1 MVMIWGNLAKRLS
14 VGRLL
19 RAIGAMLVGA
29 LCLLSQPVSAQTLS
43 VATAT
48 GNSQAAI
55 VAPGTFFATQPMDFG
70 SIAPRATA
78 GTVVLAPASGT
89 CTVTGAILQFGA
101 CQAAE
106 FVGQGVRNMMV
117 RINLPANITLT
128 GPSGTMIID
137 TLTQDVS
144 PDLVLRGGTGNGLG
158 NGNRRYQ
165 IVSTAGI
172 FSINVGGTLRV
183 GANQPAGVYTGTY
196 AVTVVYQ

>member
-1 MVMIWGNLAKRLS
+1 
-14 VGRLL
+14 
-19 RAIGAMLVGA
+19 
-29 LCLLSQPVSAQTLS
+29 
-43 VATAT
+43 
-48 GNSQAAI
+48 
-55 VAPGTFFATQPMDFG
+55 MDFG

-78 GTVVLAPASGT
+78 GTVVLEPAGGT
-89 CTVTGAILQFGA
+89 CSVTGAILQFGR

-144 PDLVLRGGTGNGLG
+144 PDLVLRGGNGNGLG

-183 GANQPAGVYTGTY
+183 GANQAAGVYTGTY
-196 AVTVVYQ
+196 SVTVVYQ

>member
-1 MVMIWGNLAKRLS
+1 MMSGGHFFNSLPM
-14 VGRLL
+14 GRLR
-19 RAIGAMLVGA
+19 RAVCAVLA
-29 LCLLSQPVSAQTLS
+29 SLLCLLSQPAQAQTLS

-48 GNSQAAI
+48 GNAQAAI
-55 VAPGTFFATQPMDFG
+55 VAPGTFLSTQVMDFG
-70 SIAPRATA
+70 RIAPRATA
-78 GTVVLAPASGT
+78 GTVVLEPVNGT
-89 CTVTGAILQFGA
+89 CTATGGILQFDR

-144 PDLVLRGGTGNGLG
+144 PDLVLRGGNGNGLG
-158 NGNRRYQ
+158 AGNRRYQ

-183 GANQPAGVYTGTY
+183 GANQAAGVYTGTY